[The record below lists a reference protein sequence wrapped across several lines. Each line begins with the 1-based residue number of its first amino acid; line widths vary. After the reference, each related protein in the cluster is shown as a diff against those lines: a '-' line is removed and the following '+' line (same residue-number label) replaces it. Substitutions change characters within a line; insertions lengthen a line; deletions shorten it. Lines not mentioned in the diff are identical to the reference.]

1 MGHAIRLIAVGA
13 AAFAL
18 QGCLAK
24 TAVSAVT
31 LPVKVASS
39 GVDMATTSQSEADQ
53 KRGRE
58 IRQREERLG
67 KLQRDYDKQIDRL
80 RRGRPPGLRPGA
92 RRLTPRCRCCMP
104 SLPVEPPAELGR
116 GAPQPVVDR
125 RADAVLGD
133 RRDRDARL
141 R

>member
-1 MGHAIRLIAVGA
+1 MGHALRIIAVGT

-39 GVDMATTSQSEADQ
+39 AVDVATTSQSEADQ

-58 IRQREERLG
+58 IRQREERIG
-67 KLQRDYDKQIDRL
+67 KLRRDYDKQIDKC
-80 RRGRPPGLRPGA
+80 G
-92 RRLTPRCRCCMP
+92 
-104 SLPVEPPAELGR
+104 E
-116 GAPQPVVDR
+116 
-125 RADAVLGD
+125 GD
-133 RRDRDARL
+133 RQACDDARL
-141 R
+141 TWPDFPAFFRALATDEAVGGDDGFVRLARGAENERRLRAVSK

>member
-1 MGHAIRLIAVGA
+1 MGHAIRLIVIGT

-24 TAVSAVT
+24 TAVDVVT
-31 LPVKVASS
+31 LPVRVASS

-67 KLQRDYDKQIDRL
+67 KLERDYERQTARCEDGDREACDAARATQAEMQQIL
-80 RRGRPPGLRPGA
+80 PGV
-92 RRLTPRCRCCMP
+92 
-104 SLPVEPPAELGR
+104 PVEPPAN
-116 GAPQPVVDR
+116 
-125 RADAVLGD
+125 
-133 RRDRDARL
+133 
-141 R
+141 

>member
-1 MGHAIRLIAVGA
+1 MGHAIRLLIVA
-13 AAFAL
+13 AAGLAL

-39 GVDMATTSQSEADQ
+39 AVDVATTSQSEADQ

-67 KLQRDYDKQIDRL
+67 KLQRDYDKQIDRCGEGD
-80 RRGRPPGLRPGA
+80 RRACDDA
-92 RRLTPRCRCCMP
+92 RETYAEIQMLLPQV
-104 SLPVEPPAELGR
+104 PVEPP
-116 GAPQPVVDR
+116 PN
-125 RADAVLGD
+125 
-133 RRDRDARL
+133 
-141 R
+141 

>member
-1 MGHAIRLIAVGA
+1 MGHALRVIAVGA

-39 GVDMATTSQSEADQ
+39 AVDVATTSQSEADQ

-67 KLQRDYDKQIDRL
+67 KLRRDYDKQIDKCGEGDRQ
-80 RRGRPPGLRPGA
+80 A
-92 RRLTPRCRCCMP
+92 CDDARLTYAEMQQLLPTI
-104 SLPVEPPAELGR
+104 PVEPP
-116 GAPQPVVDR
+116 PS
-125 RADAVLGD
+125 
-133 RRDRDARL
+133 
-141 R
+141 

>member
-1 MGHAIRLIAVGA
+1 MRNALRLIVIGA

-18 QGCLAK
+18 QGCLAR

-31 LPVKVASS
+31 LPVKVASA

-67 KLQRDYDKQIDRL
+67 KLERDYGKQLKKCQD
-80 RRGRPPGLRPGA
+80 G
-92 RRLTPRCRCCMP
+92 
-104 SLPVEPPAELGR
+104 
-116 GAPQPVVDR
+116 DR
-125 RADAVLGD
+125 RACDH
-133 RRDRDARL
+133 ARL
-141 R
+141 TYAEMQVLLPSIPAEPER

>member
-1 MGHAIRLIAVGA
+1 MRHAIRVTVA
-13 AAFAL
+13 AAAGLAL

-24 TAVSAVT
+24 TAVDIVT

-67 KLQRDYDKQIDRL
+67 RLQRDYDKQIDDCGEGDRNACEE
-80 RRGRPPGLRPGA
+80 A
-92 RRLTPRCRCCMP
+92 RKTYAEMQVLMP
-104 SLPVEPPAELGR
+104 SLPVEPS
-116 GAPQPVVDR
+116 DN
-125 RADAVLGD
+125 
-133 RRDRDARL
+133 
-141 R
+141 